1 MDNRAIGV
9 FDSGLGG
16 LTVLKELQEQLPH
29 EDFVYFGD
37 TGRVPYGTR
46 SHQTILKYAAQDI
59 RFLLSKNVKMIVI
72 ACGTVSANLTPELT
86 NELNLPHIGVVI
98 PAAQAACSATKTGH
112 VGVIATTASIKSGVY
127 GRTMRTIRPNTV
139 VVGNACPLFVP
150 LVENGYIQRD
160 NPVTRM
166 VAETYLAPFRGG
178 EVDTLILGCTHYP
191 IISGVIADIL
201 GEDITLINPGVE
213 TARQASAL
221 LVRDEIS
228 NDNGHTGHTEFYV
241 SDNPEPFTE
250 IASMYLQAEVS
261 ADVNFVD
268 VDSL

>member
-59 RFLLSKNVKMIVI
+59 AFLLSKNVKMIVI

-86 NELNLPHIGVVI
+86 NSLSLPYIGVVV

-112 VGVIATTASIKSGVY
+112 IGVIATAASIKSGAY

-139 VVGNACPLFVP
+139 VVGNPCPLFVP

-166 VAETYLAPFRGG
+166 VAESYLAPFPGG

-191 IISGVIADIL
+191 MIRGIIADLL
-201 GEDITLINPGVE
+201 GEDITLINPGAE

-221 LVRDEIS
+221 LVRNEIS
-228 NDNGHTGHTEFYV
+228 NDNSHTGHTEFYV
-241 SDNPEPFTE
+241 SDNPESFTE
-250 IASMYLQAEVS
+250 IASMYLQSEVS
-261 ADVNFVD
+261 ANVQFVD